1 MCTIN
6 ETDQQLAKN
15 ANSLIIGFN
24 VNPDSKAASLAEHN
38 KVDIFLSKIIYQ
50 ISDYVT
56 KKIKAMRTPVFEE
69 QVIGHAEVIRT
80 FKISR
85 IGTVAGCIVK
95 DGKINKN
102 CKSRLF
108 RKGEKIV
115 ETTITTL
122 QRDREDVKEV
132 VAGMECGIKM
142 EGHNDILLE
151 DIIEAFVMVEV
162 ERD

>member
-1 MCTIN
+1 ML
-6 ETDQQLAKN
+6 LAKN
-15 ANSLIIGFN
+15 ANAIIVGFN
-24 VNPDSKAASLAEHN
+24 VKPDSKAGAVAEHD
-38 KVDIFLSKIIYQ
+38 KVQIFLSKIIYQ
-50 ISDYVT
+50 ITEFVSKT
-56 KKIKAMRTPVFEE
+56 IKGMREPVFEE

-95 DGKINKN
+95 DGKITKN
-102 CKSRLF
+102 CKIRLL

-122 QRDREDVKEV
+122 QRDRADVKEV

-151 DIIEAFVMVEV
+151 DMIEAFVMVEV